1 MIYKAIIVLLTVFYL
16 FVSSISHMRLFKF
29 KLTANKIKNLILQS
43 HQLPFKYSKGKCSQ
57 WLLKLLIFNIFIML
71 LNDIG
76 WCYRMVLIQTKEK
89 KGNQC
94 IFINKGTPPN
104 MSLKRV
110 INYFH
115 IYIYIYIYIYITLNI
130 FRKDEFLRTD

>member
-29 KLTANKIKNLILQS
+29 KLTVNKIKDLILQS

-57 WLLKLLIFNIFIML
+57 WLLKLLIFNTFIML

-76 WCYRMVLIQTKEK
+76 WCYRTVLIQTKGK

-104 MSLKRV
+104 MSLTRV
-110 INYFH
+110 INYFP
-115 IYIYIYIYIYITLNI
+115 IYTYITLNI